1 MVGCKIYTSDLQ
13 FGSSPQ
19 ATVFAE
25 VWKRVLLESLRE
37 FTYMADCAKL
47 EFNMAVVRD
56 NVDMKWS
63 GYNDSLINFV
73 SETLQK
79 IFAMKSQ
86 ELREIFNQVKEQ
98 LQQEWKNY
106 YLNMVFRL
114 AHAQLDTF
122 LYANDVEKSTLN
134 KILEGF
140 NYETFKAM
148 QE

>member
-1 MVGCKIYTSDLQ
+1 
-13 FGSSPQ
+13 
-19 ATVFAE
+19 
-25 VWKRVLLESLRE
+25 
-37 FTYMADCAKL
+37 MADCAKL

-86 ELREIFNQVKEQ
+86 ELREIFEQVKEQ

-140 NYETFKAM
+140 DYETFKAM